1 MAESFRVEGLD
12 EFRRALRRFPKVAKR
27 GAKRGMK
34 RGVLRVQRS
43 ARQSAPVDTGRLRAS
58 IAYVVRVL
66 ANGVRGIVGSAVEY
80 APFVEF
86 GTRPHWPPIAALET
100 WARRHGTSAF
110 VVARAIAQRGT
121 EARNYLRD
129 ALKENASKVARDIS
143 REIRRELKRLR

>member
-1 MAESFRVEGLD
+1 
-12 EFRRALRRFPKVAKR
+12 
-27 GAKRGMK
+27 
-34 RGVLRVQRS
+34 VLS
-43 ARQSAPVDTGRLRAS
+43 
-58 IAYVVRVL
+58 
-66 ANGVRGIVGSAVEY
+66 NGVRGIVGSAVEY